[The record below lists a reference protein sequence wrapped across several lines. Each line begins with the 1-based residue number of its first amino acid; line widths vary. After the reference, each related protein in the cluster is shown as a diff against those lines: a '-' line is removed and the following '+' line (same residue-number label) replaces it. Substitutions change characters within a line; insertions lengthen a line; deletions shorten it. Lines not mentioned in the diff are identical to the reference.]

1 MSETRQA
8 PSEGSWDHQVLIA
21 GAGPAGLWLAHEL
34 ALAGVS
40 VLVLEREEK
49 RGPHSR
55 ALGIQPRTIEVLAM
69 RNRHKD
75 TLAAGRA
82 LPNWHFG
89 MLESRVDLGS
99 LPTPFPFL
107 LAQPQTVTEEL
118 LERYATELGAVVR
131 RGHEVKSLVQDD
143 SSVTVG
149 VSGPDGEYEV
159 SAPYVV
165 GADGGRSTVRREAG
179 IDFPGSETSAYGF
192 LGEVILDSPPQ
203 NPGFAAL
210 SEAGRLLVAPL
221 PDGRYRVTGYD
232 PANQQRD
239 TPMTLNTL
247 RDAALRIA
255 GTDFGMRDPSWLSRF
270 GNATRLAAAYRDRRV
285 LLAGDAAHIHWPAG
299 GVGLN
304 VGLQDAMNLGW
315 KLAAVVQGRAD
326 TELLDTYHTERHPVG
341 AELAEHTKAQGAL
354 ITGLT
359 PEVTALRGL
368 LNEAI
373 ATEPAFA
380 RMLAGKLAGLDIT
393 YRPAE
398 PDAHP
403 LTGDRA
409 HDPEGEGVFPL
420 LYDGRAVLL
429 TMGGEPVGSEVAE
442 RAASAGISVHP
453 SRLAE
458 TGGAAWS
465 GVTAALIRPDGRVWW
480 ATEQPRSGA
489 EFTSEVSKTL
499 DGLPAVF

>member
-1 MSETRQA
+1 MFVPPRT
-8 PSEGSWDHQVLIA
+8 PSTESSDPQVLIA
-21 GAGPAGLWLAHEL
+21 GAGPVGLWLAHEL
-34 ALAGVS
+34 ALAGVR
-40 VLVLEREEK
+40 VLVLEREQ
-49 RGPHSR
+49 RRSPYSR
-55 ALGIQPRTIEVLAM
+55 ALGIQPRTVEVLAM

-75 TLAAGRA
+75 VLAVGRP

-89 MLESRVDLGS
+89 MLESRVDFRS

-131 RGHEVKSLVQDD
+131 RGHEVTSLVQHDA
-143 SSVTVG
+143 SVAVG
-149 VSGPDGEYEV
+149 VSGPEGAYEV

-165 GADGGRSTVRREAG
+165 GADGARSTVRREAG
-179 IDFPGSETSAYGF
+179 VDFPGSETSAYGF
-192 LGEVILDSPPQ
+192 LGEVVLDNPPQ
-203 NPGFAAL
+203 RPGFAAL
-210 SEAGRLLVAPL
+210 SEAGRLLVVPL
-221 PDGRYRVTGYD
+221 GGGRFRVTGYD
-232 PANQQRD
+232 PANQRRD
-239 TPMTLNTL
+239 VPLTLDEL
-247 RDAALRIA
+247 RDASQRIA

-326 TELLDTYHTERHPVG
+326 AELLDTYHTERHPVG
-341 AELAEHTKAQGAL
+341 AELAEHTLAQGAL

-359 PEVTALRGL
+359 PDVTALRGL

-373 ATEPAFA
+373 AAEPAFA
-380 RMLAGKLAGLDIT
+380 GMLAGKLSGLDT
-393 YRPAE
+393 VYRPAD

-403 LTGDRA
+403 LTGGRA

-420 LYDGRAVLL
+420 LHDGHAVLL
-429 TMGGEPVGSEVAE
+429 TTGDEPMEAEVAE
-442 RAASAGISVHP
+442 RAAAAGISVHR

-458 TGGAAWS
+458 TGGPEWS
-465 GVTAALIRPDGRVWW
+465 RVTAALIRPDGRVWW

-489 EFTSEVSKTL
+489 EFTAEVSKVL
-499 DGLPAVF
+499 DGLPVTF

>member
-1 MSETRQA
+1 MSATRQA
-8 PSEGSWDHQVLIA
+8 PPQGSSDHQVVIA
-21 GAGPAGLWLAHEL
+21 GAGPVGLWLAHEL

-40 VLVLEREEK
+40 VLVLEREE
-49 RGPHSR
+49 RRSPHSK
-55 ALGIQPRTIEVLAM
+55 ALGIQPRTVEVLAM
-69 RNRHKD
+69 RNRHRD
-75 TLAAGRA
+75 TLAAGRP

-89 MLESRVDLGS
+89 MLESRVDFSS

-131 RGHEVKSLVQDD
+131 RGHEVISLVQDD
-143 SSVTVG
+143 SSVTVRVG
-149 VSGPDGEYEV
+149 GPDGAYEV

-165 GADGGRSTVRREAG
+165 GADGARSTVRREAG
-179 IDFPGSETSAYGF
+179 IDFPGSGTSAYGF
-192 LGEVILDSPPQ
+192 LGEVVLDNPPR

-210 SEAGRLLVAPL
+210 SEAGRLLVVPL
-221 PDGRYRVTGYD
+221 PDGRFRVTGYD
-232 PANQQRD
+232 PADQRHD
-239 TPMTLNTL
+239 VPMTLDGL
-247 RDAALRIA
+247 RDASLRIA
-255 GTDFGMRDPSWLSRF
+255 GTDFGMRSPSWLSRF
-270 GNATRLAAAYRDRRV
+270 GNATRLAAAYRSRRV

-315 KLAAVVQGRAD
+315 KLAAVLQGRAAA
-326 TELLDTYHTERHPVG
+326 ELLDTYHAERHPVG

-354 ITGLT
+354 ISGLT

-373 ATEPAFA
+373 ASEPAFA
-380 RMLAGKLAGLDIT
+380 RLLAGKLSGLDT
-393 YRPAE
+393 VYRPADA
-398 PDAHP
+398 DAHP
-403 LTGDRA
+403 LTGGRA

-420 LYDGRAVLL
+420 LHDGRAVLL
-429 TMGGEPVGSEVAE
+429 TMGGEPVDSEVAE
-442 RAASAGISVHP
+442 RAAAAGISVHP
-453 SRLAE
+453 SRLAR
-458 TGGAAWS
+458 TGGPAWS

-480 ATEQPRSGA
+480 ATEQPCSGA
-489 EFTSEVSKTL
+489 GFAAEVGKAL